1 MSKRDLKRRVLAQLP
16 TIDGLTFGKVV
27 GEGFFSHVY
36 SGVYNGKDVAIKV
49 IERGG
54 ESLIDKVIELLR
66 ELNGAPHTIQ
76 LLKVFEVET
85 TILVF
90 EFIPSIPSQHFL
102 THNSQSRMRRVLYF
116 LLQAVAEA
124 HRRNIIHRDIKAANI
139 MIYPHFTDIKLID
152 WGCGIHISDSLSPKE
167 GSRTCRSPEMLL
179 GSKNYGTGGDRW
191 AVGILIFYV
200 LTKGSVP
207 WKSNSTKDLLIKM
220 SQYYGIAPFVE
231 LERKY
236 HLEIPPEAKCRMLS
250 EPTKTLESAFDP
262 SMKRI
267 VDDRLLSLMNGLMQI
282 DPEKRLTAEQAL
294 GHSYFMVRKK

>member
-1 MSKRDLKRRVLAQLP
+1 MSKRDLKRRVLSKLP
-16 TIDGLTFGKVV
+16 TIEGLTFGEIV

-36 SGVYNGKDVAIKV
+36 SGKFHGKDVAIKV
-49 IERGG
+49 IERGND
-54 ESLIDKVIELLR
+54 SLMDKEIELLR

-102 THNSQSRMRRVLYF
+102 THNSQSRMRRVLYY

-139 MIYPHFTDIKLID
+139 MIYPHFTDLKLID
-152 WGCGIHISDSLSPKE
+152 WGCGIHISDDLSPKE

-179 GSKNYGTGGDRW
+179 GSRNYGTGGDRW
-191 AVGILIFYV
+191 AIGVLIFYV
-200 LTKGSVP
+200 LTKGAVP
-207 WKSNSTKDLLIKM
+207 WKSTSTKDLLIKM
-220 SQYYGIAPFVE
+220 SQYYGLKPFE
-231 LERKY
+231 DLEDKY
-236 HLEIPPEAKCRMLS
+236 HLEIPMDARFRMQ
-250 EPTKTLESAFDP
+250 ERPTKTLESAIDP
-262 SMKRI
+262 SMRRL
-267 VDDRLLSLMNGLMQI
+267 VDDRLLSLMNGLMAI

-294 GHSYFMVRKK
+294 NHSYFMVRKT